1 MRSWAEA
8 LIEKCDVVILL
19 CKQVQRFNANAQF
32 VLFTIPAILTSM
44 VLSDSLKLP
53 STTERK

>member
-1 MRSWAEA
+1 M
-8 LIEKCDVVILL
+8 EKCDVVILL